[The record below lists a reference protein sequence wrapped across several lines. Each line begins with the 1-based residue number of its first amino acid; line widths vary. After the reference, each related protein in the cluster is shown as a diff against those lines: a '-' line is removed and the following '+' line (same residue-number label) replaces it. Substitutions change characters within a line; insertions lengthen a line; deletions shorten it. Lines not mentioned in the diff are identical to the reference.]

1 MTFAQDRE
9 NPFAPPKA
17 AVLQPASADD
27 GLFVEEGQKVA
38 AGRGGTWWA
47 QAWELFKMAPGT
59 WVLIFIVFMVLSL
72 VFAIIPLGSLV
83 TNICYPVVAA
93 GVMLGCRSL
102 EEGNGLTV
110 GHLFAAFKK
119 NVGSLLLVGVL
130 YLVGMMVIALLA
142 GIGMAITIPFFTNM
156 GQSGQTPQDFMV
168 LIPIFLVVLLV
179 VLALMLPLIMAIWFA
194 PAIVVFH
201 DVQPMAAMKASFAGS
216 LRNFV
221 PFLVYGVVGL
231 GLAIVAAI
239 PLGLGFLVYGPLL
252 WATVYTGYR
261 DIYIKHD

>member
-1 MTFAQDRE
+1 MSMSQDRD

-17 AVLQPASADD
+17 AVLQAASADD
-27 GLFVEEGQKVA
+27 GLFVEEGQRVA

-47 QAWELFKMAPGT
+47 QAWELFKKAPGT
-59 WVLIFIVFMVLSL
+59 WILIFIVFMAVSI

-83 TNICYPVVAA
+83 TNICYPVIAA

-102 EEGNGLTV
+102 EEGNGLAV

-130 YLVGMMVIALLA
+130 YLVGMMMIGLFV
-142 GIGMAITIPFFTNM
+142 GIGMALMIPKFAAM
-156 GQSGQTPQDFMV
+156 GQSGTPDFMA
-168 LIPIFLVVLLV
+168 LAPIFLIVVLV
-179 VLALMLPLIMAIWFA
+179 ALALMLPLIMAIWFA

-239 PLGLGFLVYGPLL
+239 PLGLGFLVYGPML

>member
-1 MTFAQDRE
+1 MSMSHDSD

-17 AVLQPASADD
+17 AVLQAASADD
-27 GLFVEEGQKVA
+27 AIFVEEGQKVA
-38 AGRGGTWWA
+38 AGRGGTWWS
-47 QAWELFKMAPGT
+47 QAWELFKKAPGT
-59 WVLIFIVFMVLSL
+59 WILIFVVFMVLSL

-83 TNICYPVVAA
+83 TNICYPVIAA

-110 GHLFAAFKK
+110 GHLFAGFKK

-130 YLVGMMVIALLA
+130 YLVGMMLIALLA
-142 GIGMAITIPFFTNM
+142 GIGAALMIPSFAAKAAA
-156 GQSGQTPQDFMV
+156 GQSGPDLMV
-168 LIPIFLVVLLV
+168 LLPILLVVFLV
-179 VLALMLPLIMAIWFA
+179 VLALMLPLIMALWFA

-216 LRNFV
+216 LRNFI
-221 PFLVYGVVGL
+221 PFLVYGLVGF

-239 PLGLGFLVYGPLL
+239 PLGLGFLVYGPML

>member
-1 MTFAQDRE
+1 MSMSQDRD

-17 AVLQPASADD
+17 AVLQAASADD
-27 GLFVEEGQKVA
+27 AVFVEEGQKVA
-38 AGRGGTWWA
+38 AGRGGAWWSE
-47 QAWELFKMAPGT
+47 AWDLFKKAPGT
-59 WVLIFIVFMVLSL
+59 WILIFIVFMLLSV

-83 TNICYPVVAA
+83 TNICYPVIAA

-102 EEGNGLTV
+102 EEGNGLTL
-110 GHLFAAFKK
+110 GHLFAGFKK

-130 YLVGMMVIALLA
+130 YLVGMMLI
-142 GIGMAITIPFFTNM
+142 GIFVGVGMALMIPKFAAA
-156 GQSGQTPQDFMV
+156 GQSGPDFMA
-168 LIPIFLVVLLV
+168 LAPIFLLV
-179 VLALMLPLIMAIWFA
+179 VLVAIALMMPLIMAIWFA
-194 PAIVVFH
+194 PAIVIFH

-221 PFLVYGVVGL
+221 PFLVYGLVGL